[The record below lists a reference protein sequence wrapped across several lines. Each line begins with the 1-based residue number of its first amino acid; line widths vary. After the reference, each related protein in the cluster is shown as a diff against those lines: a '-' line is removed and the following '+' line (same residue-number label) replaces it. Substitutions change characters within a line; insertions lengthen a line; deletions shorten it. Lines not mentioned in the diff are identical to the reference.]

1 MNDWDMLAITKLMKT
16 KSVIDKAV
24 DEIRKI

>member
-1 MNDWDMLAITKLMKT
+1 MNDWDMFAITKLMKT
-16 KSVIDKAV
+16 KSVIDKDV